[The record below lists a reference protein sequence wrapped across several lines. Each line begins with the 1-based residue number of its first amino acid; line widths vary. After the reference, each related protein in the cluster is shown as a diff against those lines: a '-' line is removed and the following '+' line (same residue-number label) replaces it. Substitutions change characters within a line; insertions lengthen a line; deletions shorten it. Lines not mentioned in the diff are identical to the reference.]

1 MQHRGL
7 GDTIAMIT
15 KSTGVSRLARAVA
28 KATGNED
35 CGCEKRQESLN
46 KKFPYKR
53 RK

>member
-15 KSTGVSRLARAVA
+15 KSTGVSRLAKAVA
-28 KATGNED
+28 KVSGKED
-35 CGCEKRQESLN
+35 CGCSKRQENLN
-46 KKFPYKR
+46 EKFPYKR